1 MNEEAHFTYIKPE
14 LPNNILFHC
23 PLRGETIILDLNEDE
38 DEEIDMTPPKGPTMS
53 ELNH

>member
-1 MNEEAHFTYIKPE
+1 MNEEAPFTYIKHE

-23 PLRGETIILDLNEDE
+23 PLRGETIILDINE
-38 DEEIDMTPPKGPTMS
+38 DEEIDMTPPKAPTMS